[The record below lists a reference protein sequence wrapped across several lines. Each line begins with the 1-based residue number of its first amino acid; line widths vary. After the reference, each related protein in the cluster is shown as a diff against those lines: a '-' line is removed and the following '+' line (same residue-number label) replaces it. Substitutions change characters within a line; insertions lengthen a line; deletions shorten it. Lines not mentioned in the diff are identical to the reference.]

1 MNKINVYYSAHPEIV
16 GESVVLNMYLNEVNK
31 ILLKPIRV
39 NKKKGK

>member
-31 ILLKPIRV
+31 ILV
-39 NKKKGK
+39 NHPPLNPKRF